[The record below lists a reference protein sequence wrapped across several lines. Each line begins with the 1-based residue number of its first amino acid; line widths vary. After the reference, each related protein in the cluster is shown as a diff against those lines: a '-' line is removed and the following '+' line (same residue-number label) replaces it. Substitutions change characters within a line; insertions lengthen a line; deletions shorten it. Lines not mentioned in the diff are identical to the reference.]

1 MLIIYSKRKRPFRDH
16 EDANSSNKRQRAS
29 NASAMVELAK
39 SVGAL
44 VAAVTKAPLLS
55 TPRHSCPLN
64 LEISPVR
71 RDRAF
76 RRIVEQEALTPR
88 CIARARVI
96 FRGRTELAD
105 EYLSFGDGEDEVNA
119 CHKWLTMELDAV
131 LLLSNRR

>member
-1 MLIIYSKRKRPFRDH
+1 M
-16 EDANSSNKRQRAS
+16 
-29 NASAMVELAK
+29 ELAK

-44 VAAVTKAPLLS
+44 VADVIKAPPPS
-55 TPRHSCPLN
+55 TPSRHAHPSN

-88 CIARARVI
+88 RIARARVI

-105 EYLSFGDGEDEVNA
+105 EYLSFGETEDEVHA
-119 CHKWLTMELDAV
+119 RREWLTMELDAV
-131 LLLSNRR
+131 LALCTRR